1 MIRINLLPHREMRR
15 ERRKKDFV
23 GLAVLSVLLSGAV
36 ALSVAFGIS
45 NRIDAQQARNDFIVK
60 ENEKLDAQIKEIAL
74 LKQEIDSLTARQH
87 AVENLQRDR
96 TLPVHVLDELVKH
109 TPTGIYYKQMRQ
121 EERKVVLIGLAQS
134 NEHVSSL
141 LRGLANDTPWLE
153 RPELIEIKAT
163 SMPQAGNPA
172 VAALGKDARRVFEFS
187 MTAMVKA
194 PVVVDPSKP
203 GAKPA
208 VKPVAQVDGAPAPL
222 AANSAGNS
230 AGK

>member
-1 MIRINLLPHREMRR
+1 M
-15 ERRKKDFV
+15 
-23 GLAVLSVLLSGAV
+23 
-36 ALSVAFGIS
+36 
-45 NRIDAQQARNDFIVK
+45 
-60 ENEKLDAQIKEIAL
+60 
-74 LKQEIDSLTARQH
+74 
-87 AVENLQRDR
+87 
-96 TLPVHVLDELVKH
+96 HVLDELVKH

-153 RPELIEIKAT
+153 RPELVEIKAT